1 MTIEKL
7 IKKYNI
13 RPVGDKIRVER
24 IPETNEN
31 ELEQIKT
38 SKQEILQYFREQE
51 EEKRRKERA
60 LIEKAKRGEDG
71 LFLVI
76 DYDFGY
82 DICVLPARRL
92 TEEEKKQ
99 YSEWFVES
107 GFVGMGAHIPLK
119 QINHDDLP
127 KRKPD
132 GTFVGGSNSVWIIT
146 SKEYDGYIKENEK
159 REKAILEKEAEQKR
173 QWAEKKAQYE
183 KEKAELVSQVDDWVV
198 SERSICDEGGK
209 EKVYQH
215 RFLIKGETLSF
226 TERNLFDFGVVINP
240 NYEII
245 SGESGGIAIEKDG
258 VLQWNIFSSD
268 NGWTPVRPLTDHE
281 KICWMII
288 ARYGKFA
295 GVGIRM

>member
-13 RPVGDKIRVER
+13 RSVGDKIRVER

-31 ELEQIKT
+31 ELEQIKAA
-38 SKQEILQYFREQE
+38 KQEILRYFQNQE

-99 YSEWFVES
+99 YSEWFAES
-107 GFVGMGAHIPLK
+107 GFVGMGARTTIKH
-119 QINHDDLP
+119 INHGDLP

-132 GTFVGGSNSVWIIT
+132 GTFAGGSNSVWIIT
-146 SKEYDGYIKENEK
+146 PEEYDGYIQENEK
-159 REKAILEKEAEQKR
+159 RENAIREKEAEEQR
-173 QWAEKKAQYE
+173 QWEEKKAQYE
-183 KEKAELVSQVDDWVV
+183 KEKAEMISQVDGWSV
-198 SERSICDEGGK
+198 SEQSICDEGGK
-209 EKVYQH
+209 TKVYQH
-215 RFLIKGETLSF
+215 CFLIGGETLSF
-226 TERNLFDFGVVINP
+226 TERNVFDFGVVINP
-240 NYEII
+240 NYEIT

-258 VLQWNIFSSD
+258 VLQWHIFSSD
-268 NGWTPVRPLTDHE
+268 NGWIPVRSLTDHE
-281 KICWMII
+281 KICWTII
-288 ARYGKFA
+288 AKYGKFA
-295 GVGIRM
+295 GASIRM